1 MPPDTTSYMIAGYVV
16 IFLGMALYV
25 LSLWLRHRRIAAE
38 IAYLQEMEKAE
49 GRR

>member
-38 IAYLQEMEKAE
+38 IAYLQ
-49 GRR
+49 

>member
-25 LSLWLRHRRIAAE
+25 LSLWLRHRRITAE
-38 IAYLQEMEKAE
+38 IKYVEEELEK
-49 GRR
+49 